1 VIVLTSNL
9 RTAASSDGA
18 AILNLNSNQ
27 ITTLNSTGSMIWSR
41 LREGHT
47 VAEIIRFIAAESDT
61 DAEIIQSEVM
71 AFIGDLKEHELL
83 TISPT
88 NEL

>member
-1 VIVLTSNL
+1 
-9 RTAASSDGA
+9 
-18 AILNLNSNQ
+18 
-27 ITTLNSTGSMIWSR
+27 MIWSR